1 MLYLITGGLVAIVI
15 MAAFLYGKSCGKEKA
30 KNDTLENTNA
40 LCVEKNHLKNDLD
53 NSDYH
58 YRD

>member
-15 MAAFLYGKSCGKEKA
+15 IAAFLYGRSTGKEKA
-30 KNDTLENTNA
+30 KNDALQDTNA
-40 LCVEKNHLKNDLD
+40 LCVEKNRLKNDLD
-53 NSDYH
+53 NSDFH